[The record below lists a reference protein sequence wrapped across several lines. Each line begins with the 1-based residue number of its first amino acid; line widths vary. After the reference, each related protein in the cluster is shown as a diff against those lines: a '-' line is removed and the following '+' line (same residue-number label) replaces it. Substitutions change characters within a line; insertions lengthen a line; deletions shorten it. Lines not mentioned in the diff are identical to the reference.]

1 MRTDQ
6 RKPSATLR
14 WAPNPYSERRGECRS
29 NAAGCGGLTLP
40 PHQFSNTNS
49 QKRKESAQFPPTLK
63 GFGSLAHTI
72 MDCRDKE
79 VADEEA

>member
-1 MRTDQ
+1 MRTDP

-40 PHQFSNTNS
+40 PHRFFNNKDNNN
-49 QKRKESAQFPPTLK
+49 QKRKEDAQFLPTLK
-63 GFGSLAHTI
+63 GSGFLAHI
-72 MDCRDKE
+72 L
-79 VADEEA
+79 